1 MILANPPI
9 RYAARLVLK
18 ISHGYDVVT
27 PDDKLVRIAERSL
40 AQIGHTFE
48 LGRFMVEFFPI
59 RKCFFVTQGSTS
71 DPLLT
76 VLISQV
82 CSRLVSWH
90 RLEANCIR
98 VQGFDRR
105 DGVRPP

>member
-1 MILANPPI
+1 MEGASLFLMQSLLCNPQELYNSLLLQALPPIPFMILANPPI

-40 AQIGHTFE
+40 AQIGHAFE

-59 RKCFFVTQGSTS
+59 RKCFSAIQREY
-71 DPLLT
+71 L
-76 VLISQV
+76 
-82 CSRLVSWH
+82 
-90 RLEANCIR
+90 
-98 VQGFDRR
+98 
-105 DGVRPP
+105 